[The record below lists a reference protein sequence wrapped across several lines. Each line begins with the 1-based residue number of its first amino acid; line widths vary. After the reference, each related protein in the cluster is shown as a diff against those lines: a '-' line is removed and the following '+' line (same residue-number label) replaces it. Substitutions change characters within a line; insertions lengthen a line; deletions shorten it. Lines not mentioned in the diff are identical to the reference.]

1 MVAQAQT
8 ALAVSTQAQ
17 AQSNA
22 GASVTTQSA
31 PVVSSQIQ
39 STPAVSVP
47 SAEAAQSS
55 TPVQVKDQEYSPPG
69 TLARTPEMEARFKEL
84 AAELRCLVCQNQS
97 LADSQAGLAEDLKAK
112 VYQQIASGKSDA
124 DIKTYMV
131 ERYGEFILYKPAYSA
146 GNIALWIGPFVILL
160 IAVIAA
166 RSWLKANSAKPSP
179 QQLISD
185 SGQDKVRED
194 LEKLYRK
201 SSQRQVE

>member
-1 MVAQAQT
+1 MVTQVQT
-8 ALAVSTQAQ
+8 V
-17 AQSNA
+17 
-22 GASVTTQSA
+22 SVTATQSA
-31 PVVSSQIQ
+31 LAASSSVQ
-39 STPAVSVP
+39 STGAVPLP
-47 SAEAAQSS
+47 SSEAAQPAASA
-55 TPVQVKDQEYSPPG
+55 QVKDQEFSPPG

-146 GNIALWIGPFVILL
+146 GNIALWVGPFIILL

-166 RSWLKANSAKPSP
+166 RKWLKANSAKPSP
-179 QQLISD
+179 AQLISD
-185 SGQDKVRED
+185 SGQDKARED

-201 SSQRQVE
+201 SSQRLEQ